1 MESLVLHAFTTWHS
15 GRLRNCELAFAREA
29 EQQWLAFATNSGY
42 LSESAHEQ
50 TAWWALTRPLCRK
63 QNGGKYSELKDTGSV
78 LRPTLVDEVCILVRG
93 TANGGRLLR
102 ELHHLIVCLEHPAS
116 LCDSIQ
122 CPKAKKINLK
132 KET

>member
-15 GRLRNCELAFAREA
+15 GRLRNCELAFAGSK
-29 EQQWLAFATNSGY
+29 T
-42 LSESAHEQ
+42 
-50 TAWWALTRPLCRK
+50 
-63 QNGGKYSELKDTGSV
+63 GKYSEQIKDTSSV
-78 LRPTLVDEVCILVRG
+78 LHPTLVNEVCILVRG
-93 TANGGRLLR
+93 TANGGRLLG

-132 KET
+132 KETRQASACGL